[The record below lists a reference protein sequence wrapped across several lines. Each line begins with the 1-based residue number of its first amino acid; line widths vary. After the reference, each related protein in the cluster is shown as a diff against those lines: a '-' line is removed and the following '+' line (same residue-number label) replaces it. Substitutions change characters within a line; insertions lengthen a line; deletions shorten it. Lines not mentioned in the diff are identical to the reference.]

1 MGAVARC
8 PPMPKHLDPGH
19 ACACTSGLVF
29 SACCRP
35 YLRGE
40 REAPDAVAL
49 MRSRYAA
56 FALEN
61 AGYLWRTLHAQ
72 NTEKGRPE
80 AEAVRELKRACRAFT
95 YTGFA
100 ILDSA
105 PPDAQGCARVLF
117 LAGLADR
124 GRDLSFVE
132 RSAFLHDGTGWRYVS
147 GELRAAKEL
156 ADPLAVRLDTFVPG
170 QEAAEPAAPAR

>member
-1 MGAVARC
+1 
-8 PPMPKHLDPGH
+8 MPKHLDPGH
-19 ACACTSGLVF
+19 ACACTSGLIF

-40 REAPDAVAL
+40 REAPDAVAM

-61 AGYLWRTLHAQ
+61 APYLWRTLHAG
-72 NTEKGRPE
+72 NSEKNRPE
-80 AEAVRELKRACRAFT
+80 AEAVRELKKACRSFT
-95 YTGFA
+95 YTGLT

-105 PPDAQGCARVLF
+105 PPDAEGRARVLF
-117 LAGLADR
+117 LAGLAYK

-132 RSAFLHDGTGWRYVS
+132 RSDFRHDGSGWRYVS
-147 GELRAAKEL
+147 GDLCDAKEL

-170 QEAAEPAAPAR
+170 KEPGELAASVG

>member
-1 MGAVARC
+1 
-8 PPMPKHLDPGH
+8 MPKHLDPGH

-40 REAPDAVAL
+40 REAPDAVAM

-61 AGYLWRTLHAQ
+61 ATYLWRTLHAQ
-72 NTEKGRPE
+72 NTEKSRPE
-80 AEAVRELKRACRAFT
+80 ADAVRELKRACRAFT
-95 YTGFA
+95 YTGLT

-105 PPDAQGCARVLF
+105 PPDAGGRARVLF
-117 LAGLADR
+117 LAGLADK

-132 RSAFLHDGTGWRYVS
+132 RSDFLHDGTGWRYVS
-147 GELRAAKEL
+147 GDLCDAKDL
-156 ADPLAVRLDTFVPG
+156 ADPHAVRLDTFVPG
-170 QEAAEPAAPAR
+170 KQEGDSPATAG